1 MTEGIIPHINFNNH
15 NCFIR
20 VPFAIYADFESLTE
34 PIDTCKPRSDKSF
47 TNQYQKHKPCGFGYH
62 IICFNDKLYSQEPVI
77 YRANNE
83 DDDVAQIVVENL
95 KKTSRRFIRNLTL
108 QKICP
113 SNTKIGVSSRRQG
126 DAGSVRVHL
135 TRTK

>member
-1 MTEGIIPHINFNNH
+1 MIRASLIRIKSTNH
-15 NCFIR
+15 
-20 VPFAIYADFESLTE
+20 VGSAI
-34 PIDTCKPRSDKSF
+34 KSVSF
-47 TNQYQKHKPCGFGYH
+47 D
-62 IICFNDKLYSQEPVI
+62 DKLSQEPVI

-108 QKICP
+108 QKMCP
-113 SNTKIGVSSRRQG
+113 SNTKIGVSSKRQG

>member
-1 MTEGIIPHINFNNH
+1 MGS
-15 NCFIR
+15 
-20 VPFAIYADFESLTE
+20 AI
-34 PIDTCKPRSDKSF
+34 KSVSF
-47 TNQYQKHKPCGFGYH
+47 D
-62 IICFNDKLYSQEPVI
+62 DKLYSQEPVI

-113 SNTKIGVSSRRQG
+113 SNKKIGVSSKRQG

-135 TRTK
+135 TMTK

>member
-1 MTEGIIPHINFNNH
+1 MIRASLIRIKSTNH
-15 NCFIR
+15 
-20 VPFAIYADFESLTE
+20 VGSAI
-34 PIDTCKPRSDKSF
+34 KSVSF
-47 TNQYQKHKPCGFGYH
+47 D
-62 IICFNDKLYSQEPVI
+62 DKLYSQEPVI

-108 QKICP
+108 QKMCP
-113 SNTKIGVSSRRQG
+113 SNTKIGVSSKRQG

>member
-77 YRANNE
+77 YGAESE
-83 DDDVAQIVVENL
+83 DDKVAQIFVEKL
-95 KKTSRRFIRNLTL
+95 EFKD
-108 QKICP
+108 KIDL
-113 SNTKIGVSSRRQG
+113 VSQ
-126 DAGSVRVHL
+126 
-135 TRTK
+135 

>member
-15 NCFIR
+15 NCFVR
-20 VPFAIYADFESLTE
+20 VPFVIYADFESFTE

-77 YRANNE
+77 YGAESE
-83 DDDVAQIVVENL
+83 DDKVAQIFVEKL
-95 KKTSRRFIRNLTL
+95 EFKDKIDLVSQKGVHPLTTWVIL
-108 QKICP
+108 RSLMKQNYRQKIS
-113 SNTKIGVSSRRQG
+113 SN
-126 DAGSVRVHL
+126 L
-135 TRTK
+135 N